1 MEQNYQTV
9 LVGIDGSE
17 QAKEAFE
24 KAVEV
29 ARRNNGKVIVAAVI
43 EPQLPTTMGYTP
55 LSDSILDKEED
66 EAKEMIQEAK
76 EYAASV
82 SFNNI
87 EGVVAFG
94 SAKTALARELP
105 KKYQVDL
112 VMVGQSGLNAV
123 ERFMTGS
130 VASYIIR
137 EAPCDVLVVTPT
149 HKEKAD

>member
-29 ARRNNGKVIVAAVI
+29 ARRNEGKVIVAAII
-43 EPQLPTTMGYTP
+43 EPQLPTTMGYAP
-55 LSDSILDKEED
+55 LSESVLEKEED
-66 EAKEMIQEAK
+66 EAQEMIDEAK

-82 SFNNI
+82 SFHDV
-87 EGVVAFG
+87 EGVVVFG
-94 SAKTALARELP
+94 SPKTALARDLP
-105 KKYQVDL
+105 QKYGVDL
-112 VMVGQSGLNAV
+112 VMVGQSGLNTV
-123 ERFMTGS
+123 ERLMVGS
-130 VASYIIR
+130 VASYVIR

-149 HKEKAD
+149 KGKAE